1 MVGDDRR
8 SGGGFAAALQ
18 NLTDHIGAVT
28 ATSTA
33 KMIGYPTTGVDLQ
46 RGHTQV
52 GMALLAAASLARA
65 VLVGLA
71 PAIIT
76 RRRRRLAVGSVT
88 TA

>member
-1 MVGDDRR
+1 
-8 SGGGFAAALQ
+8 
-18 NLTDHIGAVT
+18 
-28 ATSTA
+28 
-33 KMIGYPTTGVDLQ
+33 MIGYPTTGVDLQ

-71 PAIIT
+71 PATIT